1 MPLSPPTLFDMNLK
15 EIERVVGMIQSHIF
29 KNSNAYSTGM
39 LKSHFRGSG
48 LQFREHQ
55 VYVPGDDVRF
65 IDWKVSARS
74 TNTYIKTFEEERNV
88 EIVLFLDLSQ
98 TLLYGYNQISK
109 LQALIEII
117 GLLYLLAGQT
127 QDVVRVII
135 WSNKTLNLPP
145 KKGKEGL
152 TLFISFLEKLGVIDK
167 NGQVV
172 VKQDH
177 VLDTIPEV
185 SKIAQ
190 IKSYL
195 ARRKEVI
202 YLGDMS
208 LIKDKNT
215 WDKLLDKKHM
225 HCFRVYSPIDKNHD
239 LPFLFKTKNPISGK
253 SLVTDLKRTD
263 EQALFVKE
271 RYKEIGV
278 HERYLE
284 KFVRE
289 LV

>member
-1 MPLSPPTLFDMNLK
+1 MNLK

-29 KNSNAYSTGM
+29 KNSNAYATGM

-55 VYVPGDDVRF
+55 IYVPGDDVRF
-65 IDWKVSARS
+65 IDWKLSARS

-88 EIVLFLDLSQ
+88 EIVVFLDLSQ
-98 TLLYGYNQISK
+98 TLFYGYNEVSK

-117 GLLYLLAGQT
+117 ALLYLLAGET
-127 QDVVRVII
+127 HDAIRVII
-135 WSNKTLNLPP
+135 WSDKAINLPP

-152 TLFISFLEKLGVIDK
+152 TIFISSLEKLGVIDQ
-167 NGQVV
+167 NGKVIIQTG
-172 VKQDH
+172 KMAQT
-177 VLDTIPEV
+177 LPELN
-185 SKIAQ
+185 KIAQ
-190 IKSYL
+190 IKSFL

-202 YLGDMS
+202 YLGDLS
-208 LIKDKNT
+208 LMNDKELWNQ
-215 WDKLLDKKHM
+215 LLDKKHM
-225 HCFRVYSPIDKNHD
+225 HCFRVYSPIDKNKD
-239 LPFLFKTKNPISGK
+239 LPFLFKTKNPVTGK
-253 SLVTDLKRTD
+253 TLVTDLKNSN
-263 EQALFVKE
+263 EQAMFIKE

>member
-1 MPLSPPTLFDMNLK
+1 MNLK

-29 KNSNAYSTGM
+29 KNSNAYATGM

-55 VYVPGDDVRF
+55 IYVPGDDVRF
-65 IDWKVSARS
+65 IDWKLSARS
-74 TNTYIKTFEEERNV
+74 DHTYIKTFEEDRNV
-88 EIVLFLDLSQ
+88 EIVVFLDLSQ
-98 TLLYGYNQISK
+98 TLFYGYNQVSK

-117 GLLYLLAGQT
+117 ALLYLLAGET
-127 QDVVRVII
+127 HDAIRVII
-135 WSNKTLNLPP
+135 WANKTINLPP

-152 TLFISFLEKLGVIDK
+152 TLFISMLEKLNVIDADGK
-167 NGQVV
+167 
-172 VKQDH
+172 VKISGNDINNI
-177 VLDTIPEV
+177 LPEL
-185 SKIAQ
+185 SKVAQ
-190 IKSYL
+190 IKAFL

-202 YLGDMS
+202 YLGDLS
-208 LIKDKNT
+208 LMKDRNV

-225 HCFRVYSPIDKNHD
+225 HCFRIFSPVDKNIGM
-239 LPFLFKTKNPISGK
+239 PFLFKTKNAATGK
-253 SLVTDLKRTD
+253 SIISDLKGSN

-271 RYKEIGV
+271 RFKEIGV

-284 KFVRE
+284 RFVRE

>member
-1 MPLSPPTLFDMNLK
+1 MNLK

-29 KNSNAYSTGM
+29 KNSNAYATGM

-55 VYVPGDDVRF
+55 IYVPGDDVRF
-65 IDWKVSARS
+65 IDWKLSARS
-74 TNTYIKTFEEERNV
+74 DHTYVKTFEEDRNV
-88 EIVLFLDLSQ
+88 EIVVFLDLSQ
-98 TLLYGYNQISK
+98 TLFYGYNQVSK

-117 GLLYLLAGQT
+117 ALLYLLAGET
-127 QDVVRVII
+127 HDAIRVII
-135 WSNKTLNLPP
+135 WANKTINLPP

-152 TLFISFLEKLGVIDK
+152 TLFISMLEKLNVIDADGK
-167 NGQVV
+167 VIISANNINN
-172 VKQDH
+172 
-177 VLDTIPEV
+177 LLPELTKV
-185 SKIAQ
+185 AQ
-190 IKSYL
+190 IKAFL

-202 YLGDMS
+202 YLGDLS
-208 LIKDKNT
+208 LMKDRNI

-225 HCFRVYSPIDKNHD
+225 HCFRIFSPVDKNIGM
-239 LPFLFKTKNPISGK
+239 PFLFKTKNAATGK
-253 SLVTDLKRTD
+253 SIISDLKGSN

-271 RYKEIGV
+271 RFKEIGV

-284 KFVRE
+284 RFVRE

>member
-1 MPLSPPTLFDMNLK
+1 MNLK

-29 KNSNAYSTGM
+29 KNSNAYATGM

-55 VYVPGDDVRF
+55 IYVPGDDVRF
-65 IDWKVSARS
+65 IDWKLSARS

-88 EIVLFLDLSQ
+88 EIVVFLDLSQ
-98 TLLYGYNQISK
+98 TLFYGYNEVSK

-117 GLLYLLAGQT
+117 ALLYLLAGET
-127 QDVVRVII
+127 HDAIRVII
-135 WSNKTLNLPP
+135 WSDKAINLPP

-152 TLFISFLEKLGVIDK
+152 TIFISSLEKLGVIDQ
-167 NGQVV
+167 NGKVIIQTG
-172 VKQDH
+172 KMAQT
-177 VLDTIPEV
+177 LPELN
-185 SKIAQ
+185 KIAQ
-190 IKSYL
+190 IKSFL

-202 YLGDMS
+202 YLGDLS
-208 LIKDKNT
+208 LMNDKELWNQ
-215 WDKLLDKKHM
+215 LLDKKHM
-225 HCFRVYSPIDKNHD
+225 NCFRVYSPIDKNKD
-239 LPFLFKTKNPISGK
+239 LPFLFKTKNPATGK
-253 SLVTDLKRTD
+253 TLVTDLKNSN
-263 EQALFVKE
+263 EQAMFIKE

>member
-1 MPLSPPTLFDMNLK
+1 MNLK

-29 KNSNAYSTGM
+29 KNSNAYATGM

-65 IDWKVSARS
+65 IDWKLSARS

-88 EIVLFLDLSQ
+88 EIVVFLDLSQ
-98 TLLYGYNQISK
+98 TLFYGYQQVSK

-117 GLLYLLAGQT
+117 GLLYLLAGET
-127 QDVVRVII
+127 HDVIRVII
-135 WSNKTLNLPP
+135 WADKAINLPP

-152 TLFISFLEKLGVIDK
+152 TIFISMLERLGVI
-167 NGQVV
+167 NENAQVILTQNKFSDSMSEAQKV
-172 VKQDH
+172 SQVK
-177 VLDTIPEV
+177 TF
-185 SKIAQ
+185 
-190 IKSYL
+190 L

-202 YLGDMS
+202 YLGDLS
-208 LIKDKNT
+208 LVREKSL
-215 WDKLLDKKHM
+215 WDKLLDKKNM
-225 HCFRVYSPIDKNHD
+225 HCFRIYSPVDKNLN
-239 LPFLFKTKNPISGK
+239 LPFLFKTRNPFTGK
-253 SLVTDLKRTD
+253 SMVTDLKGQDQKAMFT
-263 EQALFVKE
+263 KE
-271 RYKEIGV
+271 RFKEIGV

>member
-1 MPLSPPTLFDMNLK
+1 MNLK

-29 KNSNAYSTGM
+29 KNSNAYATGM

-55 VYVPGDDVRF
+55 IYVPGDDVRF
-65 IDWKVSARS
+65 IDWKLSARS
-74 TNTYIKTFEEERNV
+74 DHTYIKTFEEDRNV
-88 EIVLFLDLSQ
+88 EIVVFLDLSQ
-98 TLLYGYNQISK
+98 TLFYGYNQVSK

-117 GLLYLLAGQT
+117 ALLYLLAGET
-127 QDVVRVII
+127 HDAIRVII
-135 WSNKTLNLPP
+135 WANKTINLPP

-152 TLFISFLEKLGVIDK
+152 TLFISMLEKLNVIDADGKVIISEK
-167 NGQVV
+167 NINNI
-172 VKQDH
+172 
-177 VLDTIPEV
+177 LPEL
-185 SKIAQ
+185 SKVAQ
-190 IKSYL
+190 IKAFL

-202 YLGDMS
+202 YLGDLS
-208 LIKDKNT
+208 LMKDRNV

-225 HCFRVYSPIDKNHD
+225 HCFRIFSPVDKNIGM
-239 LPFLFKTKNPISGK
+239 PFLFKTKNAATGK
-253 SLVTDLKRTD
+253 SIISDLKGSN

-271 RYKEIGV
+271 RFKEIGV

-284 KFVRE
+284 RFVRE